1 MSALAWLFLA
11 LAPQDVRA
19 ELARLDAARGA
30 QADAVLSELV
40 RSGAPAAR
48 AALELDFGAQA
59 LEARRARSALLR
71 HVGEVDAI
79 PAAIALLDDSD
90 ALVRANLCAWLGA
103 PRLGR
108 ELSGE
113 RCAALES
120 VARAASEGAVREA
133 ALAALERIDHDEA
146 ARALARCVLA
156 AVGDEQRALA
166 MRLAAHGRARD
177 VVCELATQ
185 AASGALRELR
195 GEALAEVVR
204 SAGGALADVPA
215 GGSSAADRAVFLL
228 AARHP
233 EASVRAAAGV
243 ALERFIARCE
253 VLGEHARAATLL
265 GALGA
270 SGLDDGT
277 LVSRRIALELARRG
291 GAEKALELAQA
302 LIARAPLSNDPR
314 SRTLRARAHLFSVA
328 ALVALGRGAE
338 CELSLTEAEAALG
351 ALRRERW
358 DLRGR
363 DDRDDFDAQR
373 TDDLLLSALV
383 PLWRTLVALQAGARP
398 GSLAVLELA
407 RAADLALLEV
417 QLEVSRVSWNMSL
430 SHDEL
435 LQHPL
440 GPTALVL
447 GADALGKRALEL
459 ELDLCRAL
467 ASTCGGGLPGFEAYP
482 ELEPR
487 LAQPLADPVR
497 KKLLVEIQAA
507 RRESALSWI
516 DRETERLD
524 RAAIARDPTRLV
536 ELDVLRSQV
545 LRMFE
550 REVQEGDAALLRQR
564 GVSRAGLQYA
574 ERAREQG
581 RAETA
586 RRIAERAAT
595 DLEALRGTLG
605 ELDLARYLA
614 AAESAQGGALM
625 DLERGTEAERVFQRA
640 LERLDGAAREVE
652 QREDKS
658 GARLVRA
665 QRAGM
670 LTSLAVNANV
680 KLRSP
685 AKALEY
691 FERAYELDQSDFMK
705 VLLACYRARAGQ
717 ATEARAALAE
727 LRVTPANYYNL
738 ACTWALLGETELA
751 LDYLARDFAEVR
763 TQEGARERQRTWAAG
778 DPDLESLRGDPRFE
792 ALVKP
797 TAEPSNRK
805 QE

>member
-1 MSALAWLFLA
+1 MSALAWLMLV
-11 LAPQDVRA
+11 LAPQDVHA

-30 QADAVLSELV
+30 QADVVLSELA
-40 RSGAPAAR
+40 RSGAR
-48 AALELDFGAQA
+48 AALAALASDFGAQA
-59 LEARRARSALLR
+59 LEARRARSALAR
-71 HVGEVDAI
+71 QVGDADAI
-79 PAAIALLDDSD
+79 APAIALLNDPD
-90 ALVRANLCAWLGA
+90 ACVRENLCAWLGA

-108 ELSGE
+108 ELAGE

-120 VARAASEGAVREA
+120 VARGASEGAVREA
-133 ALAALERIDHDEA
+133 ALTALERIDDNHA
-146 ARALARCVLA
+146 ARSLARCVRA

-166 MRLAAHGRARD
+166 LRLAGHGRARD

-185 AASGALRELR
+185 AAGGGLRELR
-195 GEALAEVVR
+195 GLALAEIVR
-204 SAGGALADVPA
+204 AAGGALADVPA
-215 GGSSAADRAVFLL
+215 GGATAADRAVFLL

-233 EASVRAAAGV
+233 EASVRVAAGV
-243 ALERFIARCE
+243 ALERFVERCE
-253 VLGEHARAATLL
+253 VLGEHARAAALL
-265 GALGA
+265 GALAA
-270 SGLDDGT
+270 SGLDDGA
-277 LVSRRIALELARRG
+277 LASRRIALELGRSG
-291 GAEKALELAQA
+291 GAETALGL
-302 LIARAPLSNDPR
+302 ARALAARSPLSNDPL
-314 SRTLRARAHLFSVA
+314 SRTLRARAQLFSVA

-338 CELSLTEAEAALG
+338 CQDPLAEAEEALV

-383 PLWRTLVALQAGARP
+383 PLWRTLVALQSGARP

-417 QLEVSRVSWNMSL
+417 QLELSRVSWNMSL

-440 GPTALVL
+440 GPAALVL
-447 GADALGKRALEL
+447 GGDALGKRALEL
-459 ELDLCRAL
+459 ELDFCRAL
-467 ASTCGGGLPGFEAYP
+467 ASTCGAGLPGFEQYP

-487 LAQPLADPVR
+487 LAQPLADPAR

-524 RAAIARDPTRLV
+524 RAAIARDPTRLFD
-536 ELDVLRSQV
+536 LDVLRSQV

-550 REVQEGDAALLRQR
+550 REAEEGDAALLRQR

-574 ERAREQG
+574 ERALEQG
-581 RAETA
+581 RAETG
-586 RRIAERAAT
+586 RRIAERAAL
-595 DLEALRGTLG
+595 DFEALRGTLG

-614 AAESAQGGALM
+614 AAESAQGSALM
-625 DLERGTEAERVFQRA
+625 DLERGTEAELVFQRA

-652 QREDKS
+652 QRDDMS
-658 GARLVRA
+658 GARLVRV

-680 KLRSP
+680 KLRSS

-717 ATEARAALAE
+717 ATQARALLAE
-727 LRVTPANYYNL
+727 LRVTPAGYYNL
-738 ACTWALLGETELA
+738 ACTWALLGERELA

-797 TAEPSNRK
+797 AVRPSEGK

>member
-1 MSALAWLFLA
+1 MSALLSLVLSLA
-11 LAPQDVRA
+11 AQGAGADLAALDRARGEQVDRALA
-19 ELARLDAARGA
+19 ELARAG
-30 QADAVLSELV
+30 E
-40 RSGAPAAR
+40 PAAL
-48 AALELDFGAQA
+48 AALGPDFADQS
-59 LEARRARSALLR
+59 LEARRARSALVR
-71 HVGEVDAI
+71 HVGGS
-79 PAAIALLDDSD
+79 AAIGAALGRLADPD
-90 ALVRANLCAWLGA
+90 ALVRENLCAFLGA
-103 PRLGR
+103 PRLRR
-108 ELSGE
+108 ELASE
-113 RCAALES
+113 RCNALEALVNS
-120 VARAASEGAVREA
+120 ASEASVREA
-133 ALAALERIDHDEA
+133 ALAALERIDAAEA
-146 ARALARCVLA
+146 PQALARCMLVS
-156 AVGDEQRALA
+156 VGDEQRVLA
-166 MRLAAHGRARD
+166 ARLAGHGRARD
-177 VVCELATQ
+177 VLCELATS
-185 AASGALRELR
+185 AASGVSRDLR

-204 SAGGALADVPA
+204 ASGAALADVPS

-233 EASVRAAAGV
+233 EASVRAAAAI
-243 ALERFIARCE
+243 ALERFVDRCE
-253 VLGEHARAATLL
+253 TLGEPGRGADLL
-265 GALGA
+265 GALSA
-270 SGLDDGT
+270 SGLDDGA
-277 LVSRRIALELARRG
+277 LASRRIALELGRSG
-291 GAEKALELAQA
+291 GAERALELSRA
-302 LIARAPLSNDPR
+302 LAARSPLTNDPR
-314 SRTLRARAHLFSVA
+314 SRTLRARARLFSVA

-338 CELSLTEAEAALG
+338 CEEPLSDAESALV

-383 PLWRTLVALQAGARP
+383 PLWRTLVALQEGARP

-447 GADALGKRALEL
+447 GGDALGKRALEL

-467 ASTCGGGLPGFEAYP
+467 ASTCGGGLPGFEPYP
-482 ELEPR
+482 DVESR
-487 LAQPLADPVR
+487 LGQPLQDPAR
-497 KKLLVEIQAA
+497 RKLLAEIQSA
-507 RRESALSWI
+507 RRESALGWI

-550 REVQEGDAALLRQR
+550 REQAEGDPALLRQR

-586 RRIAERAAT
+586 RRVAERAAT

-625 DLERGTEAERVFQRA
+625 DLERGPEAEVVFQRA

-652 QREDKS
+652 QREDAA

-680 KLRSP
+680 KLRAP
-685 AKALEY
+685 AKALDY

-717 ATEARAALAE
+717 AAEARAALAD

-738 ACTWALLGETELA
+738 ACTWALLGEHELA

-763 TQEGARERQRTWAAG
+763 TQDGARERQRTWAAS

-792 ALVKP
+792 ALVKQVDEA
-797 TAEPSNRK
+797 TDEKAK
-805 QE
+805 

>member
-1 MSALAWLFLA
+1 MSALALLVLA
-11 LAPQDVRA
+11 LAAQDVRA
-19 ELARLDAARGA
+19 DLARLDSARGA
-30 QADAVLSELV
+30 QADAALVELSKFGE
-40 RSGAPAAR
+40 AAAR
-48 AALELDFGAQA
+48 AALGEDFELQS
-59 LEARRARSALLR
+59 LEARRARSALAR
-71 HVGEVDAI
+71 QVAGTDMI
-79 PAAIALLDDSD
+79 PSAIARLSDPD
-90 ALVRANLCAWLGA
+90 ALVRENLCALLGA
-103 PRLGR
+103 PRLRR
-108 ELSGE
+108 ELASE

-120 VARAASEGAVREA
+120 VAQGASESVVREA
-133 ALAALERIDHDEA
+133 ALAALERIDDVEA

-166 MRLAAHGRARD
+166 ARLAGHGRSRD
-177 VVCELATQ
+177 VVCELATR
-185 AASGALRELR
+185 AASGATRELR
-195 GEALAEVVR
+195 GEALSEVVR
-204 SAGGALADVPA
+204 AAGSALADVPA
-215 GGSSAADRAVFLL
+215 GGASSADRAVFLL

-233 EASVRAAAGV
+233 QASVRAAAGV
-243 ALERFIARCE
+243 ALERFIDRCE
-253 VLGEHARAATLL
+253 ALGEHARAAELL
-265 GALGA
+265 GALAA
-270 SGLDDGT
+270 SGLDDGA
-277 LVSRRIALELARRG
+277 LASRRIALELGRSG
-291 GAEKALELAQA
+291 GAETALA
-302 LIARAPLSNDPR
+302 LARALAARSPLSNDPL
-314 SRTLRARAHLFSVA
+314 SRTLRARAQLFSVA

-338 CELSLTEAEAALG
+338 CPEPLAEAESALV

-383 PLWRTLVALQAGARP
+383 PLWRTLVALQSGARP

-447 GADALGKRALEL
+447 GGDALGKRSLEL

-482 ELEPR
+482 DLEPR
-487 LAQPLADPVR
+487 LAQPLADPAR
-497 KKLLVEIQAA
+497 KKLLVEIQSA

-564 GVSRAGLQYA
+564 GVSRAGVQYA

-586 RRIAERAAT
+586 RRIAERAAV

-614 AAESAQGGALM
+614 AAEAAQGGALM
-625 DLERGTEAERVFQRA
+625 DLERGTEAELVFARA

-680 KLRSP
+680 KLRAP

-717 ATEARAALAE
+717 VAEARAALAD

-738 ACTWALLGETELA
+738 ACTWALLGERELA

-763 TQEGARERQRTWAAG
+763 TQEGARERQRTWAAS
-778 DPDLESLRGDPRFE
+778 DPDLESLRGDPRFD

-797 TAEPSNRK
+797 MASESNRK